1 MSALPPKADIDRAR
15 RDVRFGSLA
24 DIGVGPRHVRFT
36 PESGHRNSVVECP
49 LCAKSRD
56 MRCSLFDHL
65 VGRGEQRRRNS
76 HAKGLCT
83 FEIKCEYKFSR
94 LFDRKISR
102 VRALQ
107 NSIDV
112 IGGALT

>member
-1 MSALPPKADIDRAR
+1 MSALPPKADIGTQSWN
-15 RDVRFGSLA
+15 VRFVPKAEICGA
-24 DIGVGPRHVRFT
+24 A
-36 PESGHRNSVVECP
+36 N
-49 LCAKSRD
+49 
-56 MRCSLFDHL
+56 CSLFDHL

-112 IGGALT
+112 IGGALTFVDRGQTGVEG